1 MPSVTGSA
9 EPAPSWPAMA
19 GALANAFGGLLLALE
34 ACVVVPGLLPA
45 VAIGAVLLLPVAAIG
60 LVAAIVIGIPVAV
73 VRLVVRAVRR

>member
-1 MPSVTGSA
+1 MPSATFPP
-9 EPAPSWPAMA
+9 EPGPSWSAMA

-60 LVAAIVIGIPVAV
+60 LVAAILVGVPVAV
-73 VRLVVRAVRR
+73 VRLAVRAVRR